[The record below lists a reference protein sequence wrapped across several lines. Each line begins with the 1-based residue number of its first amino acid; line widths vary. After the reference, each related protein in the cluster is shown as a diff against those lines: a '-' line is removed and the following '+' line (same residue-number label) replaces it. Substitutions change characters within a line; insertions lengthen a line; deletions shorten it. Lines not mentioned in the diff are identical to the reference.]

1 MQHGIRRIQYVVGLC
16 AALLLPAAAVA
27 HAFPER
33 SVPRVGATVSSAP
46 KRVRIWFDG
55 NLNVLFSKVTVTGPD
70 GERVSK
76 GHGHVSATNPRLLE
90 VVLKP
95 LRPGQYW
102 VHWSVVA
109 RDGHHTEGKYPFT
122 VN

>member
-1 MQHGIRRIQYVVGLC
+1 MQHGIRRIPYVVALC
-16 AALLLPAAAVA
+16 AALLLPAVAVA

-55 NLNVLFSKVTVTGPD
+55 NLNALFSKVTVTDSG
-70 GERVSK
+70 GKLVSK
-76 GHGHVSATNPRLLE
+76 GRSRVSANNPRLLE
-90 VVLKP
+90 VGLQP
-95 LRPGQYW
+95 LAAGRYW

-109 RDGHHTEGKYPFT
+109 RDGHHTEGRYAFT
-122 VN
+122 VK

>member
-1 MQHGIRRIQYVVGLC
+1 MAHRIRRLPTIAGFL
-16 AALLLPAAAVA
+16 AALLLPSVVTA
-27 HAFPER
+27 HAFPEK

-46 KRVRIWFDG
+46 KQVRIWFDG
-55 NLNVLFSKVTVTGPD
+55 NLNALFSKVTVTGPG

-76 GHGHVSATNPRLLE
+76 GHGRVSAKNPRLLE
-90 VVLKP
+90 VNLEPVS
-95 LRPGQYW
+95 PGQYW

-122 VN
+122 VK